1 MLYIAVHRGE
11 VRQVIDTQQTPEPK
25 VLVEGKDYTV
35 DYIAE
40 RTERCE
46 VCNRT
51 YSPEEIIQRER
62 EQLCVSCDLDKHPE
76 DYPRLY

>member
-11 VRQVIDTQQTPEPK
+11 VRQVIDTQHAPEPNT
-25 VLVEGKDYTV
+25 LVEGKDYTV
-35 DYIAE
+35 EYIAE

-46 VCNRT
+46 VCNQA
-51 YSPEEIIQRER
+51 YSPEEIIQREG

-76 DYPRLY
+76 AYPGLY